1 MKRKV
6 LAAILLSLAIAATS
20 AAALGLVACDNS
32 GELEFSEYGDG
43 YAVSGADKFDR
54 KIVIPQTYDGKPVT
68 AIADGAFKDF
78 MYLREVTIP
87 STVTEIGDYA
97 FSGCSS
103 LIDIAIPDEVTA
115 VGDYAF
121 ERCGFINFALPDS
134 LTSLGEG
141 AFAGCSHQ
149 IEANIPRGVSAIP
162 YRAFSGCGI
171 MSLTLPENVVS
182 VGDYAFSGCDT
193 LTEIVISDGVR
204 SLGEGAF
211 DSCDGLTRI
220 VIPDG
225 VTTIGKDAFRN
236 CDLLLIYSGLAQ
248 TPEGWADGWKGNRP
262 IIWDCENNDRD
273 EDGNAYIEVDDL
285 RYAVNGEKCAAAAQ
299 LDRSAQLVEIAASV
313 TYNGQSYAV
322 TEIGD
327 YAFSDC
333 TELRSVSVPDSVTA
347 IGDYAFATCRRLE
360 TIALPDGVRSI
371 GEGAFISC
379 MELDDVIIPAGVQ
392 EIGKSAFLGCWGLD
406 LCCEA
411 ASQPAGWAD
420 GWNGDCEVVWGYTG
434 T

>member
-6 LAAILLSLAIAATS
+6 LAAILLSLAMAAT
-20 AAALGLVACDNS
+20 AAAWGLAACDKRD
-32 GELEFSEYGDG
+32 ELEFFEYGDG
-43 YAVSGADKFDR
+43 YAVSGVDNFDK
-54 KIVIPQTYDGKPVT
+54 KIVIPQTYEGKPVT

-78 MYLREVTIP
+78 IYLREITIP
-87 STVTEIGDYA
+87 STVTEIGEYA
-97 FSGCSS
+97 FSGCIS
-103 LIDIAIPDEVTA
+103 LADISLPSTVKEI
-115 VGDYAF
+115 GDYSF
-121 ERCGFINFALPDS
+121 EDCSFINFALPES
-134 LTSLGEG
+134 LIALGEG
-141 AFAGCSHQ
+141 AFDGCTRLSN
-149 IEANIPRGVSAIP
+149 AAIP
-162 YRAFSGCGI
+162 SGISQIPAKAFSGCGI
-171 MSLTLPENVVS
+171 ISLTLPENVTS
-182 VGDYAFSGCDT
+182 VGDYAFSDCDLDEVT
-193 LTEIVISDGVR
+193 LSDGVR

-211 DSCDGLTRI
+211 DGCDELTEI

-225 VTTIGKDAFRN
+225 VTTIGKDAFRY
-236 CDLLLIYSGLAQ
+236 CDLLIIYSGLGQVPA
-248 TPEGWADGWKGNRP
+248 GWDSGWNGTRP

-299 LDRSAQLVEIAASV
+299 LDRSAQLAEIAASV

-333 TELRSVSVPDSVTA
+333 TVLRSVSVPDSVTA

-360 TIALPDGVRSI
+360 TIALPDGVEAI

-379 MELDDVIIPAGVQ
+379 MELDDVIIPVSVTD
-392 EIGKSAFLGCWGLD
+392 IGRSAFSGCTGLN
-406 LCCEA
+406 LYCEA

-420 GWNGDCEVVWGYTG
+420 GWNGSSTVVWGYTG
-434 T
+434 A